1 MNLAPIGP
9 LNIKENLVFED
20 ELVVFLTIIPHFAY
34 RGNFCG
40 RGLSW
45 VWLEFGGLGPDT
57 PSRKVEGGRGWG
69 GNDSSVCVHYSIQD
83 PPVLNTSPVWSGMI
97 WGKLCAASPNR
108 PHASNPSSST
118 LIPELI

>member
-34 RGNFCG
+34 KGNFSG

-45 VWLEFGGLGPDT
+45 IVFGILGAWSYHSDLESGGSEEVGL
-57 PSRKVEGGRGWG
+57 K
-69 GNDSSVCVHYSIQD
+69 
-83 PPVLNTSPVWSGMI
+83 
-97 WGKLCAASPNR
+97 
-108 PHASNPSSST
+108 
-118 LIPELI
+118 